1 MATPTPMLIVFDL
14 DDTLYLERDFARS
27 GFEAAG
33 AWLYRQAGVPGL
45 AEVCVDLFEAGLRER
60 VFDEALVRLGLGAD
74 PSLLAQLVQIYRSHY
89 PKIGLAPDAARYF
102 ARRGGSVPM
111 ALITDGPAATQQ
123 AKVRA
128 LGLEVMLGL
137 IVCTGSLG
145 PGRGKPHPLA
155 FERVEA
161 WAASYGKPL
170 VYVADNP
177 LKDFV
182 APRSRGWWTVQIER
196 PERVHHVEAP
206 DAAHEAHAR
215 IASLDEL
222 DACLRRFQS
231 IGAGYVRP
239 FPTDAAGRI
248 PIS

>member
-1 MATPTPMLIVFDL
+1 MATPMLIVFDL
-14 DDTLYLERDFARS
+14 DDTLYLERDFVRS
-27 GFEAAG
+27 GFAAAD
-33 AWLYRQAGVPGL
+33 AWLHRQAGVPGL
-45 AEVCVDLFEAGLRER
+45 SEACRILFDAGLRTHL
-60 VFDEALVRLGLGAD
+60 FDEALDRLGVAPD
-74 PSLLAQLVQIYRSHY
+74 PTLVAQLVEIYRTHEPS
-89 PKIGLAPDAARYF
+89 IALAADAARYL
-102 ARRGGSVPM
+102 AGRDGSIPT
-111 ALITDGPAATQQ
+111 ALITDGPTATQQ

-128 LGLEVMLGL
+128 LGLDQRLDF

-145 PGRGKPHPLA
+145 PGRGKPHPHA

-161 WAASYGKPL
+161 WAASYGL
-170 VYVADNP
+170 TFVYVADNP

-222 DACLRRFQS
+222 DVCLERFQS
-231 IGAGYVRP
+231 VGMGRVRP

>member
-1 MATPTPMLIVFDL
+1 MATPMLIVFDL

-27 GFEAAG
+27 GFAAAG
-33 AWLYRQAGVPGL
+33 AWLQRQAGVSGL
-45 AEVCVDLFEAGLRER
+45 AEACCALFEAGPRTHL
-60 VFDEALVRLGLGAD
+60 FDEALNRLGFATD
-74 PSLLAQLVQIYRSHY
+74 PSLVARLVEIYRTHE
-89 PKIGLAPDAARYF
+89 PRIALAVDAARYF
-102 ARRGGSVPM
+102 GGRDGTIPS
-111 ALITDGPAATQQ
+111 ALITDGPTATQQ

-128 LGLEVMLGL
+128 LGLDTLLGL

-161 WAASYGKPL
+161 WATPHGLPL

-222 DACLRRFQS
+222 DACLWRFLS
-231 IGAGYVRP
+231 IGGARVRP
-239 FPTDAAGRI
+239 FPTDAAGQI

>member
-1 MATPTPMLIVFDL
+1 MATPMLIVFDL

-27 GFEAAG
+27 GFAAAG
-33 AWLYRQAGVPGL
+33 AWLHRQAGVPGL
-45 AEVCVDLFEAGLRER
+45 AEACCILFDAGLRTR
-60 VFDEALVRLGLGAD
+60 LFDEALVRLGVAPD
-74 PSLLAQLVQIYRSHY
+74 PSLVAQLVEIYRTHDTS
-89 PKIGLAPDAARYF
+89 IALAADAARYF
-102 ARRGGSVPM
+102 GGRDGSIPC
-111 ALITDGPAATQQ
+111 ALITDGPTATQQ

-128 LGLEVMLGL
+128 LGLDTLLGL

-161 WAASYGKPL
+161 WAASYGLPL

-177 LKDFV
+177 VKDFV

>member
-1 MATPTPMLIVFDL
+1 
-14 DDTLYLERDFARS
+14 
-27 GFEAAG
+27 
-33 AWLYRQAGVPGL
+33 
-45 AEVCVDLFEAGLRER
+45 
-60 VFDEALVRLGLGAD
+60 VRLGLGAD
-74 PSLLAQLVQIYRSHY
+74 PSLLAQLVADLPVALSQTSASH
-89 PKIGLAPDAARYF
+89 PTLRAIL

-222 DACLRRFQS
+222 DACLRALS
-231 IGAGYVRP
+231 IDWSRVCKA
-239 FPTDAAGRI
+239 FPD
-248 PIS
+248 